1 MTIAFVLI
9 AIVINIFIQGD
20 IKQFVKSLLLI
31 CLTAAITIGLL
42 SSVLLRE
49 YKFIPELKDQYQF
62 PYEHWMM
69 MTLNGAGGYNQDDV
83 NYTMSFDSYEER
95 RQADIDNTHLT
106 VTFNEDDV
114 IYENLTE
121 KRVDEVKE
129 NTEAL
134 NKEENTENE
143 AKAPEEERTFK
154 LAYPNFMKV
163 NETNGLFLF
172 YLDRQTVIILPKET
186 YISDYSL
193 KEFKEFILTKIDKKR
208 IKLLKEKN

>member
-1 MTIAFVLI
+1 MYKFDVKYTLENYFEYYKFLIIKQRIYRDMILSLVFFGI
-9 AIVINIFIQGD
+9 AIYWFVDTSDNTNGILLPIFALFMGVLFPLMNFITLPMLK
-20 IKQFVKSLLLI
+20 KQ
-31 CLTAAITIGLL
+31 
-42 SSVLLRE
+42 LR
-49 YKFIPELKDQYQF
+49 
-62 PYEHWMM
+62 
-69 MTLNGAGGYNQDDV
+69 A
-83 NYTMSFDSYEER
+83 

-143 AKAPEEERTFK
+143 VKAPEEERTFK

>member
-1 MTIAFVLI
+1 MYKFDVKYTLENYFEYYKFLIIKQRIYRDMILSLVFFGI
-9 AIVINIFIQGD
+9 AIYWFVDTSDNTNGILLPIFALFMGVLFPLMNFITLPMLK
-20 IKQFVKSLLLI
+20 KQ
-31 CLTAAITIGLL
+31 
-42 SSVLLRE
+42 LR
-49 YKFIPELKDQYQF
+49 
-62 PYEHWMM
+62 
-69 MTLNGAGGYNQDDV
+69 A
-83 NYTMSFDSYEER
+83 

-121 KRVDEVKE
+121 KRIDEVKE

>member
-1 MTIAFVLI
+1 MKETIKNLKKVYSYGKEYKSALI
-9 AIVINIFIQGD
+9 FETIGSILG
-20 IKQFVKSLLLI
+20 
-31 CLTAAITIGLL
+31 ITIGILL
-42 SSVLLRE
+42 PIFALFMGVLFPLMNFITLPMLKKQLR
-49 YKFIPELKDQYQF
+49 
-62 PYEHWMM
+62 
-69 MTLNGAGGYNQDDV
+69 A
-83 NYTMSFDSYEER
+83 

-134 NKEENTENE
+134 NKEENSENE

>member
-1 MTIAFVLI
+1 MYKFDVKYTLENYFEYYKFLIIKQRIYRDMILSLVFFGI
-9 AIVINIFIQGD
+9 AIYWFVDTSDNTNGILLPIFALFMGVLFPLMNFITLPMLK
-20 IKQFVKSLLLI
+20 KQ
-31 CLTAAITIGLL
+31 
-42 SSVLLRE
+42 LR
-49 YKFIPELKDQYQF
+49 
-62 PYEHWMM
+62 
-69 MTLNGAGGYNQDDV
+69 A
-83 NYTMSFDSYEER
+83 

>member
-1 MTIAFVLI
+1 MYKFDVKYTLENYFEYYKFLIIKQRIYRDMILSLVFFGI
-9 AIVINIFIQGD
+9 AIYWFVDTSDNTNGILLPIFALFMGVLFPLMNFITLPMLK
-20 IKQFVKSLLLI
+20 KQ
-31 CLTAAITIGLL
+31 
-42 SSVLLRE
+42 LR
-49 YKFIPELKDQYQF
+49 
-62 PYEHWMM
+62 
-69 MTLNGAGGYNQDDV
+69 A
-83 NYTMSFDSYEER
+83 

-121 KRVDEVKE
+121 KRVDEAKE
-129 NTEAL
+129 NIEAL

-154 LAYPNFMKV
+154 LTYPNFMKV

>member
-1 MTIAFVLI
+1 MYKFDVKYTLENYFEYYKFLIIKQRIYRDMILSLVFFGI
-9 AIVINIFIQGD
+9 AIYWFVDTSDNTNGILLPIFALFMGVLFPLMNFITLPMLK
-20 IKQFVKSLLLI
+20 KQ
-31 CLTAAITIGLL
+31 
-42 SSVLLRE
+42 LR
-49 YKFIPELKDQYQF
+49 
-62 PYEHWMM
+62 
-69 MTLNGAGGYNQDDV
+69 A
-83 NYTMSFDSYEER
+83 

-121 KRVDEVKE
+121 KRVDEAKE

-154 LAYPNFMKV
+154 LTYPNFMKV

-208 IKLLKEKN
+208 IKLLKENN

>member
-1 MTIAFVLI
+1 MYKFDVKYTLENYFEYYKFLIIKQRIYRDMILSLVFFGI
-9 AIVINIFIQGD
+9 AIYWFVDTSDNTNGILLPIFALFMGVLFPLMNFITLPMLK
-20 IKQFVKSLLLI
+20 KQ
-31 CLTAAITIGLL
+31 
-42 SSVLLRE
+42 LR
-49 YKFIPELKDQYQF
+49 
-62 PYEHWMM
+62 
-69 MTLNGAGGYNQDDV
+69 A
-83 NYTMSFDSYEER
+83 

-121 KRVDEVKE
+121 KRVDEAKE
-129 NTEAL
+129 NTEVL

-154 LAYPNFMKV
+154 LTYPNFMKV

>member
-1 MTIAFVLI
+1 MYKFDVKYTLENYFEYYKFLIIKQRIYRDMILSLVFFGI
-9 AIVINIFIQGD
+9 AIYWFVDTSDNTNGILLPIFAIVMGVLFPLMNF
-20 IKQFVKSLLLI
+20 ITLPMLKKQ
-31 CLTAAITIGLL
+31 
-42 SSVLLRE
+42 LR
-49 YKFIPELKDQYQF
+49 
-62 PYEHWMM
+62 
-69 MTLNGAGGYNQDDV
+69 A
-83 NYTMSFDSYEER
+83 

-134 NKEENTENE
+134 NKEVENNETED
-143 AKAPEEERTFK
+143 KTPEEERTFK
-154 LAYPNFMKV
+154 LTYPNFMKV
-163 NETNGLFLF
+163 SETNGLFLF

-186 YISDYSL
+186 YVSDSSL

>member
-1 MTIAFVLI
+1 MYKFDVKYTLENYFEYYKFLIIKQRIYRDMILSLVFFGI
-9 AIVINIFIQGD
+9 AIYWFVDTSDNTNGILLPIFAIVMGVLFPLMNF
-20 IKQFVKSLLLI
+20 ITLPMLKKQ
-31 CLTAAITIGLL
+31 
-42 SSVLLRE
+42 LR
-49 YKFIPELKDQYQF
+49 
-62 PYEHWMM
+62 
-69 MTLNGAGGYNQDDV
+69 A
-83 NYTMSFDSYEER
+83 

-134 NKEENTENE
+134 NKEAENVENNETE
-143 AKAPEEERTFK
+143 AKTPEEERTFK
-154 LAYPNFMKV
+154 LTYPNFMKV
-163 NETNGLFLF
+163 SETNGLFLF

-186 YISDYSL
+186 YVSDSSL